1 MKIMMMVVIWS
12 FYTRFVQFSISIL
25 FSMKKNFHIFWSE
38 FHWET
43 NFESRWL
50 DYYGFLPYMRITKK
64 IFCFV
69 LDLHKSHT
77 HTFFIGFFRMKI
89 KKISS
94 LVIVSHYVYIYF
106 EIVEFSFEKDCCCF
120 FKQFIQLHLRNLIL
134 FFSMSNVLVR
144 KENCQFHYYVTW
156 MMMINT
162 FNVFRMTILD
172 FVWSIN
178 ILNDLRL
185 YLNWK
190 N

>member
-1 MKIMMMVVIWS
+1 M
-12 FYTRFVQFSISIL
+12 
-25 FSMKKNFHIFWSE
+25 
-38 FHWET
+38 
-43 NFESRWL
+43 
-50 DYYGFLPYMRITKK
+50 
-64 IFCFV
+64 
-69 LDLHKSHT
+69 
-77 HTFFIGFFRMKI
+77 
-89 KKISS
+89 
-94 LVIVSHYVYIYF
+94 IVSHYVYIYF

-190 N
+190 NHFFGQFTNSFYKNCNWVTPEIKQDKHIIIIIIIIIDWKNDYVIFLSVCQCLFYCYWSSSNPSLFAKDFRNQTTTKWWQ